1 MTMKVLRRLINL
13 GFFTLLPCCCFGLSF
28 EIGKGLNGLD
38 TYSQNLK
45 EDSVSV
51 ILLLDSATFS
61 YEQAKFEDAISYAS
75 ESYELSKRFPFED
88 YTIESMLLL
97 ARSYRS
103 MHELDRSESTFKNA
117 IKYYLKAITTLE
129 SAGSSLLLPQVYIE
143 YGNFYSSRDIP
154 KLTIENYEKAL
165 QMIRGGNDIG
175 LQISLLHQT
184 AELQSRLD
192 GFGESIENYQQLAK
206 IYLDLNLT
214 VEYIETISTLSALYL
229 KVDDFDNALSS
240 AKKVLAFYK
249 NHDNLQEQISYLNYI
264 GKISYDAGNNYQA
277 KNAFVE
283 YFELLK
289 NDTLVLNQEIKSLR
303 YIQTLI
309 TVGDIYKWST
319 DNGYLSDYE
328 LAIRHFN
335 KAQKYCNFE
344 KNPGLVSEILHKT
357 GEIYFARKDFKT
369 CITYFDLA
377 LYYAHREGD
386 VETISENYILLA
398 RAYDAIDR
406 WQEAAKNYEL
416 YASYTDSVILQKETQ
431 RQLINTLSIN
441 QRSDNLRIEETLN
454 RIEELERQELTLAE
468 KEMRNA
474 TLERELEIFKR
485 DVDLKEALLNN
496 QKLAEDSARRN
507 YLLAVQQ
514 MENER
519 NYQKIEQLKSEREKQ
534 DLILK
539 NQKTDQENKRQQI
552 KILEQKNS
560 LARSRQAYYVLS
572 IVLISL
578 VLFFIIV
585 VYIQKRRAN
594 SVLKTRNAKIEQ
606 QSRKLREA
614 YQNLE
619 LLSTIGRDITSSLII
634 EEIIQTVYANLN
646 ALIDASVF
654 GIGVYDR
661 KKNVLV
667 FPGVIERNERLSN
680 ISINLDQPNSLA
692 AACMLQQK
700 EILINNY
707 YAEYDQYI
715 QPEVGPYPGDGNSTS
730 IIYLPLTIG
739 PKKLGVLTA
748 QSFSENAYEDYDI
761 NIARNIAIYT
771 RIALENA
778 NVYKELEK
786 QSKNLI
792 KANRSIKEQNKLIEE
807 QCHQLLIINE
817 EKNNLMKILAHDLR
831 NPLATA
837 MSMTEFV
844 RYEKGNLSAE
854 QYQASEII
862 WRGLNR
868 MNDMIRKIL
877 DIKAAESQ
885 NVLLEV
891 DQINVNDILEP
902 LEKAFSAEAG
912 QKHIKLHFLSESDE
926 LFIMADRN
934 YFNQVMEN
942 LISNAIKFSNRN
954 TKIYV
959 VLSDSNEHV
968 RVTVQDEGPGIPTDE
983 LPKLFR
989 KYQKLSTRPTAGEQS
1004 IGLGLS
1010 IVKKYVE
1017 VMKGRVWCESQVGVG
1032 TKFMVEFKKE
1042 AISVA

>member
-1 MTMKVLRRLINL
+1 MKVLKRLFNL
-13 GFFTLLPCCCFGLSF
+13 VILILLPCFGYSVNLDL
-28 EIGKGLNGLD
+28 GKNLGVLD
-38 TYSQNLK
+38 TYNQKLK
-45 EDSVSV
+45 GDSISMV
-51 ILLLDSATFS
+51 LLLDSATTAYEHGS
-61 YEQAKFEDAISYAS
+61 YMAAINCAS
-75 ESYELSKRFPFED
+75 KSFELSKKFPNEQ

-97 ARSYRS
+97 ARSYKS
-103 MHELDRSESTFKNA
+103 IHLQDKAESAFKNA

-129 SAGSSLLLPQVYIE
+129 SAGSTLLLPQVYFE
-143 YGNFYSSRDIP
+143 YGDFYSSLDIP

-165 QMIRGGNDIG
+165 KIIRGGNDIR
-175 LQISLLHQT
+175 LQINLLRQI
-184 AELQSRLD
+184 ARLQFELD
-192 GFGESIENYQQLAK
+192 HFEESIENYRELAA
-206 IYLDLNLT
+206 IYRDLSQT
-214 VEYIETISTLSALYL
+214 KEYIEVLNTLTGLYL
-229 KVDDFDNALSS
+229 KVEDFDNALSR
-240 AKKVLAFYK
+240 AKEVLAYYK
-249 NHDNLQEQISYLNYI
+249 ENNNVQEQITYLNYI

-289 NDTLVLNQEIKSLR
+289 KDTAAFNEEIKSLR

-309 TVGDIYKWST
+309 IVGDIYKWST

-335 KAQKYCNFE
+335 MAQKYTNFE
-344 KNPGLVSEILHKT
+344 QNPGLVSKILYKT
-357 GEIYFARKDFKT
+357 GEIYFARNDFKT

-377 LYYAHREGD
+377 LYYALRDGD
-386 VETISENYILLA
+386 LATISENHIMLA
-398 RAYDAIDR
+398 RAYDEIDR

-416 YASYTDSVILQKETQ
+416 HASYKDSVIQQKEKQ

-441 QRSDNLRIEETLN
+441 QRTDNLRIEETLN

-468 KEMRNA
+468 KELRNA

-496 QKLAEDSARRN
+496 QKLAEDSAKRN

-514 MENER
+514 LENER

-539 NQKTDQENKRQQI
+539 NQEADQENKKQQI
-552 KILEQKNS
+552 KILEQENT
-560 LARSRQAYYVLS
+560 LAKSRQAYYVLS

-594 SVLKTRNAKIEQ
+594 SVLKTQNTKIEQ
-606 QSRKLREA
+606 QSEKLKEA

-619 LLSTIGRDITSSLII
+619 LLSTIGRDITASLII

-646 ALIDASVF
+646 TLMDASVF
-654 GIGVYDR
+654 GIGVYDQ
-661 KKNVLV
+661 KKNILD
-667 FPGVIERNERLSN
+667 FPGVIERNERLNN
-680 ISINLDQPNSLA
+680 IRIDLNQPNSLA
-692 AACMLQQK
+692 AACMISQK
-700 EILINNY
+700 EILIKNY
-707 YAEYDQYI
+707 YNEYDQYI
-715 QPEVGPYPGDGNSTS
+715 LPEDKPYPGDGNSIS
-730 IIYLPLTIG
+730 IIYMPLTIG
-739 PKKLGVLTA
+739 SKKLGVLTA
-748 QSFSENAYEDYDI
+748 QSFSENAYDDYHI
-761 NIARNIAIYT
+761 NIVRNIAIHT
-771 RIALENA
+771 KIALENA
-778 NVYKELEK
+778 SVYKELER

-792 KANRSIKEQNKLIEE
+792 KANRNIKEQNKLIEE
-807 QCHQLLIINE
+807 QYQQLLIINE

-837 MSMTEFV
+837 MSMTELV

-885 NVLLEV
+885 NVLLEF
-891 DQINVNDILEP
+891 DQINVNEILDP
-902 LEKAFSAEAG
+902 LENAFSAEAG
-912 QKHIKLHFLSESDE
+912 QKRIKLHFRSESDE
-926 LFIMADRN
+926 LFIQADRN
-934 YFNQVMEN
+934 YFNQVIEN
-942 LISNAIKFSNRN
+942 LVSNAIKFSSADTNVY
-954 TKIYV
+954 I
-959 VLSDSNEHV
+959 VLSESNEYV
-968 RVTVQDEGPGIPTDE
+968 RVTVQDEGPGIPTEE

-1017 VMKGRVWCESQVGVG
+1017 VMNGRVWCESQVGVG
-1032 TKFMVEFKKE
+1032 TKFIVEFKKE